1 MRGFGVYS
9 KGKVGWLEKP
19 EYICDPEDAIARPI
33 ALAPCSS
40 DVHSAYE
47 TEGPW
52 LIDRILGHE
61 AVGEIVEVGA
71 SVQDFKVGDRVVIP
85 CTTPTWKHPDIQD
98 GTHQD
103 AGGLFTAINFSSY
116 EDGTFA
122 EKIKIR
128 SADMNLA
135 LLPEDVSPATAC
147 MATDM
152 MTTGFYGAE
161 LSEVKFGDTVVVFG
175 IGPVGLMAVVG
186 AKLRGAGQL
195 YAIGTRPNCVA
206 LAKEYGATDIISYK
220 EGDVVEQIMEKTGG
234 KGVDAAIVAGGG
246 AEALNN
252 AIAVVKNGGGKVA
265 MLEVITETENLV
277 IPNAIIGGFLSHKE
291 IRGGL
296 CPGGR
301 KRMERLI
308 SLIQTGR
315 VDPEKMISHRFHG
328 LDSIP
333 EAFELMVNKPR
344 DLIKPIVL
352 FDS

>member
-19 EYICDPEDAIARPI
+19 EYICGPEDAIARPI